1 VKEIHDIKLYFQE
14 IEKLVNSLKTELDLT
29 RELLFRAWLR
39 NQSGLPIEGNHI
51 AVPNEAA
58 FSVKQEENS
67 GKIVI
72 VQNSIRSNYDK
83 ISNQLRELGF
93 CSGGRKQL
101 DTIRLNSSR
110 VVYQHIKPFL
120 ADLPYECFYIILLDA
135 SKKVVKTVC
144 VSEGGISG
152 TMVDPKRIFKI
163 ALDSYCSGIIISH
176 NHPSGNLT
184 PSTGDTKLTKK
195 IIDGGK
201 LLDITVIDHLIIG
214 MDDYF
219 SFADEGL
226 ME

>member
-1 VKEIHDIKLYFQE
+1 VKKIHEIKLYLQE
-14 IEKLVNSLKTELDLT
+14 IEKLIKSLKTELDLS
-29 RELLFRAWLR
+29 RNFLFSAWLK
-39 NQSGLPIEGNHI
+39 NQSGLPIESFNMR
-51 AVPNEAA
+51 VPNEAA
-58 FSVKQEENS
+58 FSVKQDEN
-67 GKIVI
+67 GEKIVI
-72 VQNSIRSNYDK
+72 VQNSIRSNYDI

-93 CSGGRKQL
+93 SRRIKGL
-101 DTIRLNSSR
+101 DQTIRINSSR
-110 VVYQHIKPFL
+110 AAYQHIKPFL
-120 ADLPYECFYIILLDA
+120 SDLPYECFYIILLDA
-135 SKKVVKTVC
+135 SKKVVNTVC

-176 NHPSGNLT
+176 NHPSNNLT

-195 IIDGGK
+195 IIAGGK

-214 MDDYF
+214 HNGYF

>member
-1 VKEIHDIKLYFQE
+1 
-14 IEKLVNSLKTELDLT
+14 
-29 RELLFRAWLR
+29 
-39 NQSGLPIEGNHI
+39 
-51 AVPNEAA
+51 
-58 FSVKQEENS
+58 
-67 GKIVI
+67 
-72 VQNSIRSNYDK
+72 
-83 ISNQLRELGF
+83 
-93 CSGGRKQL
+93 
-101 DTIRLNSSR
+101 
-110 VVYQHIKPFL
+110 
-120 ADLPYECFYIILLDA
+120 LDA